1 MWTFLVVLTHTNL
14 AFRPMA
20 DFDDFL
26 DTLKDELADHAASH
40 LDDLQDEAVRDSEQ
54 FLEDSKEDL
63 KRWTRLLEEGEISE
77 KDFES
82 LVKGQKDL
90 AKMEALKEAGL
101 AAVEVDRFRKNL
113 FDRVLG
119 IASQFFL

>member
-1 MWTFLVVLTHTNL
+1 MPN
-14 AFRPMA
+14 
-20 DFDDFL
+20 FDDFL
-26 DTLKDELADHAASH
+26 DTLKDEIVDLAKSH
-40 LDDLQDEAVRDSEQ
+40 LDDARDEAIQDSEQ

-63 KRWTRLLEEGEISE
+63 ERWTRLLDEGRLSE

-101 AAVEVDRFRKNL
+101 AAVEVDRFRKSL
-113 FDRVLG
+113 FDRIIG
-119 IASQFFL
+119 AASRTFL

>member
-1 MWTFLVVLTHTNL
+1 
-14 AFRPMA
+14 MA

-26 DTLKDELADHAASH
+26 DTLKDELADLAASH